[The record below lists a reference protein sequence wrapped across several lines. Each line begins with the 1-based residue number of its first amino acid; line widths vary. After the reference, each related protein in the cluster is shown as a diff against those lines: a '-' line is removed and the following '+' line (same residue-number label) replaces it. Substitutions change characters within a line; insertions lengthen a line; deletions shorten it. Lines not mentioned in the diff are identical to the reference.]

1 MRPGAPAQ
9 HWKAV
14 SAAVLHRLESTD
26 HGLDTATDQLI
37 LLQQRGALRDQG
49 ILAFLERPILFLE
62 LVADAND
69 LLHARFK
76 LPEFRVEQ
84 VFFSLCHARNIV
96 CARNTVNR
104 RPSQVRPQ
112 PGPAMILWRV
122 VFYRPT

>member
-1 MRPGAPAQ
+1 MPPGAPAQ
-9 HWKAV
+9 RWKAV
-14 SAAVLHRLESTD
+14 SAAVLHRLKTTN
-26 HGLDTATDQLI
+26 HGLNAATDQLI

-49 ILAFLERPILFLE
+49 VLAFLERPILFLE

-84 VFFSLCHARNIV
+84 IFFSLCHARNIE

-104 RPSQVRPQ
+104 RRVS
-112 PGPAMILWRV
+112 PGPQQGRAVIL
-122 VFYRPT
+122 